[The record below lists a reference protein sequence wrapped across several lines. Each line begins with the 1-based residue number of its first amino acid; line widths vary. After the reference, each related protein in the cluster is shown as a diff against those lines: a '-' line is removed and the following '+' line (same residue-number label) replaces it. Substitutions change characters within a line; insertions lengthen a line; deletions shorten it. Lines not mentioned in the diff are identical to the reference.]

1 MNIGIITDVHGNVIA
16 LDKIVRKFKKEKC
29 EKIICCG
36 DLIGIGPYP
45 EQTVQYVMSLS
56 DLICVRGNHDHY
68 QFRGI
73 PEKITENEKLHHQW
87 VRSLLSPSS
96 INFLKELPQ
105 RSDIIVEG
113 HTISAIHYA
122 VDSENRY
129 AFVKNPTESD
139 LNELF
144 SNIDSQIICYGH
156 DHERLVCQTD
166 KKWYINVGSCGCPER
181 SKNIARGGILS
192 IERKKVSLKC
202 IDEIYDVGKVIRE
215 INRLKYPAAEEIL
228 KYFYG
233 VN

>member
-16 LDKIVRKFKKEKC
+16 LDKIVQKFKKEKC

-45 EQTVQYVMSLS
+45 EQTVQYVMSLP

-73 PEKITENEKLHHQW
+73 PEKITENEKLHHLW
-87 VRSLLSPSS
+87 VRSLLSSSS

-144 SNIDSQIICYGH
+144 SNFDSQIICYGH
-156 DHERLVCQTD
+156 DHERLICKTD

-192 IERKKVSLKC
+192 IEREKVSLKC
-202 IDEIYDVGKVIRE
+202 IDEIYDVRKVISE

>member
-16 LDKIVRKFKKEKC
+16 LDKIVQKFKKEKC

-45 EQTVQYVMSLS
+45 EQTVKYIISLP

-73 PEKITENEKLHHQW
+73 AEKITENEKLHHQW
-87 VRSLLSPSS
+87 VRSLLSSSS

-113 HTISAIHYA
+113 HKISAIHYA

-144 SNIDSQIICYGH
+144 SNFDSQIIC
-156 DHERLVCQTD
+156 
-166 KKWYINVGSCGCPER
+166 
-181 SKNIARGGILS
+181 
-192 IERKKVSLKC
+192 
-202 IDEIYDVGKVIRE
+202 
-215 INRLKYPAAEEIL
+215 
-228 KYFYG
+228 
-233 VN
+233 